1 MRKMF
6 VVTAW
11 LVLILVS
18 CALLMNMLEPVH
30 RVVLLLAA
38 SVVGDVYI
46 VCRARVERAKAP
58 LILRDES
65 VHEHSHP
72 PEGSAE

>member
-11 LVLILVS
+11 LVVVLVS

-38 SVVGDVYI
+38 SAVGDVYI
-46 VCRARVERAKAP
+46 VSSARVERAKAP
-58 LILRDES
+58 LIVRGET
-65 VHEHSHP
+65 VNEHSHP
-72 PEGSAE
+72 PEGDNE